1 MKISCDE
8 ATTICDKS
16 QYREASFMERIKL
29 SLHLFIC
36 KTCGLYSKQNNVM
49 SKCYGK
55 LKKHKNCTCLSD
67 DEKQKMEHEIEKK
80 SH

>member
-16 QYREASFMERIKL
+16 QYNEATFIERIKL
-29 SLHLFIC
+29 SLHLLFC
-36 KTCGLYSKQNNVM
+36 KICGLYSKQNNVM

-67 DEKQKMEHEIEKK
+67 HEKALMEKEVEKNLD
-80 SH
+80 